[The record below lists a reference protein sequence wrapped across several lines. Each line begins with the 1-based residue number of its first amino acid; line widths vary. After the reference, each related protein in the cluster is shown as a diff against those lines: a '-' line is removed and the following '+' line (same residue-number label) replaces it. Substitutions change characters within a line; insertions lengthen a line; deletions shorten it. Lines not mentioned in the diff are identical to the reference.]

1 MLNQLQCKHCGTT
14 FDAVTPDV
22 GGNGKCPQCGE
33 LVSPR
38 TKAESAS
45 AKAVHRAKVTQSS
58 KAASETAASAKAS
71 DASAKETE
79 ASASE
84 SVASANE
91 SEASANEAQSPE
103 PAEAAA
109 QSAGMAETAKP
120 RAKGD
125 VVIPSEVAV
134 PPKPPDDPF
143 AEFAVYDGPSEL
155 VYDTAAGEG
164 ASAEPQSR
172 VDPAQIAVPRSILYL
187 QGGLLVLVA
196 VACFGLGVLFG
207 TITGTRTEQQL
218 HVPRPCV
225 IGGTVVTR
233 GSRDGDEPDD
243 GAVVLIVPQNA
254 RPDERVNVEGLR
266 PGDPMPDRDH
276 PSLRA
281 FTALGGDYT
290 RTDAQGH
297 FRLRVPDTGEY
308 FLLVV
313 SHRAK
318 RSGDEPLN
326 RTHIAEI
333 GGYVIPAAQLIGEQR
348 YRWQTQ
354 RIDRDATLNIVLE

>member
-134 PPKPPDDPF
+134 
-143 AEFAVYDGPSEL
+143 YDGPSEL

-207 TITGTRTEQQL
+207 TITGTRTEPQL

>member
-1 MLNQLQCKHCGTT
+1 LV
-14 FDAVTPDV
+14 AP
-22 GGNGKCPQCGE
+22 GND
-33 LVSPR
+33 S
-38 TKAESAS
+38 ASAS
-45 AKAVHRAKVTQSS
+45 AKAGSR
-58 KAASETAASAKAS
+58 AKAS
-71 DASAKETE
+71 SSK
-79 ASASE
+79 
-84 SVASANE
+84 N
-91 SEASANEAQSPE
+91 
-103 PAEAAA
+103 
-109 QSAGMAETAKP
+109 AETASS
-120 RAKGD
+120 AKDADAPEAAGAAAD
-125 VVIPSEVAV
+125 SLVAADEGAAA
-134 PPKPPDDPF
+134 PKPPDDPF

-164 ASAEPQSR
+164 ASAEPQPR
-172 VDPAQIAVPRSILYL
+172 FDPTQLAVPRSILYL
-187 QGGLLVLVA
+187 QGGLLALVA

-207 TITGTRTEQQL
+207 TIAGTRTEPQV
-218 HVPRPCV
+218 HVPRPCMV
-225 IGGTVVTR
+225 AGTVVTR
-233 GSRDGDEPDD
+233 DSRGGDEPDD

-254 RPDERVNVEGLR
+254 RPDDRVNVEGLR

-281 FTALGGDYT
+281 FTALGGDYA
-290 RTDAQGH
+290 RTDTEGR

-308 FLLVV
+308 HLLVV

-354 RIDRDATLNIVLE
+354 RIDGDKVTMNIVLE

>member
-1 MLNQLQCKHCGTT
+1 LV
-14 FDAVTPDV
+14 AP
-22 GGNGKCPQCGE
+22 GND
-33 LVSPR
+33 S
-38 TKAESAS
+38 ASAS
-45 AKAVHRAKVTQSS
+45 AKAGSRAKASSSS
-58 KAASETAASAKAS
+58 KNAETAASAK
-71 DASAKETE
+71 DADAPE
-79 ASASE
+79 AAGAAADSL
-84 SVASANE
+84 VAAD
-91 SEASANEAQSPE
+91 AA
-103 PAEAAA
+103 PAEVRAAE
-109 QSAGMAETAKP
+109 GTT
-120 RAKGD
+120 
-125 VVIPSEVAV
+125 VIPSEGAAA
-134 PPKPPDDPF
+134 PKPPGDPF

-164 ASAEPQSR
+164 ASAEPQPR

-187 QGGLLVLVA
+187 QGGLLALVA

-207 TITGTRTEQQL
+207 TITGTRTEPQV

-225 IGGTVVTR
+225 VAGTVVTR
-233 GSRDGDEPDD
+233 DSRGGDEPDD

-318 RSGDEPLN
+318 RTGDEPLN
-326 RTHIAEI
+326 RTHIAQI

-348 YRWQTQ
+348 YRWQTD